1 MEDREYEERF
11 IERMKEIFVTR
22 RECDTTTN
30 EINNKLSN
38 DSTRLAVIEHR
49 LGTITWLLMT
59 VCGGVIATLIK
70 LFMGA

>member
-1 MEDREYEERF
+1 MLEDHDMERLREV
-11 IERMKEIFVTR
+11 FVTR
-22 RECDTTTN
+22 RECDNTTN
-30 EINNKLSN
+30 EIYNKLSN
-38 DSTRLAVIEHR
+38 DNARLAVIEHR

>member
-1 MEDREYEERF
+1 MSIEDGDLERL
-11 IERMKEIFVTR
+11 REIFITR

-30 EINNKLSN
+30 DINSKIAN

-70 LFMGA
+70 LFMGV